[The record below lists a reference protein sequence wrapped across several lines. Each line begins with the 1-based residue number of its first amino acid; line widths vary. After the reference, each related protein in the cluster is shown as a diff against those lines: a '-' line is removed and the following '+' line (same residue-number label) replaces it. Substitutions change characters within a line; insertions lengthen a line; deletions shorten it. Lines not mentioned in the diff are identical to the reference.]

1 VIGDGKKEISHDW
14 GLKPQKWGV
23 HDFARKYKWL
33 SLQLTEISDVFLEI
47 LLTLPLSTLAVF
59 QGSDEP
65 CRVITK
71 LWTIVTVTPNVGKP
85 MSQIDGDDH

>member
-1 VIGDGKKEISHDW
+1 MTLQGSTSASASN
-14 GLKPQKWGV
+14 LQK
-23 HDFARKYKWL
+23 
-33 SLQLTEISDVFLEI
+33 SLMCKEI
-47 LLTLPLSTLAVF
+47 LLTLQLSTLAVF

-71 LWTIVTVTPNVGKP
+71 VWTIVTVTPNVGKP